1 MTRQPGARLAP
12 RLLLA
17 IAAVVAVVIVKTV
30 GSPPAAVHGGK
41 PSASSKATAAEAPG
55 PPTRG
60 AYFGARVRPLIDT
73 QAANIA
79 VLKRLQRQIAR
90 RLDIVH
96 VYLMWH
102 EPFPNRS
109 DMAFLRQGSM
119 LLLSWSGADTRA
131 IASGAYDSWIRRQAL
146 AIKATDKK
154 IFLEWRW
161 EMDRPG
167 LSAEIH
173 SARDYIAAWDH
184 IRAIFARKH
193 VDNVSWVWCPT
204 AQGFAYGNAPAYY
217 PGNNE
222 VDWVCADAYP
232 GPGPYRSFATI
243 VQPFLSWASRHR
255 KPIMIGEYGVPQT
268 YRPEQRAQW
277 LWQAARTARND
288 PQIKAL
294 VYFDANTHHAYALA
308 PGSPALQAF
317 RRIANEGYFNPDQLP
332 SLRS

>member
-1 MTRQPGARLAP
+1 MTPKLGPRLAH

-17 IAAVVAVVIVKTV
+17 MAAVVAVVFVFTV
-30 GSPPAAVHGGK
+30 GCDPAAVHVRQARTGRKLG
-41 PSASSKATAAEAPG
+41 AEAPA
-55 PPTRG
+55 PPAHG
-60 AYFGARVRPLIDT
+60 AYFGARVRPTLYT

-79 VLKRLQRQIAR
+79 ALRRLQREIGR

-102 EPFPNRS
+102 EPFANRS
-109 DMAFLRQGSM
+109 DLAFLRQGSA

-131 IASGAYDSWIRRQAL
+131 IASGTYDNWIRRQAL
-146 AIKATDKK
+146 AIKATDRK

-173 SARDYIAAWDH
+173 SPADYIAAWDH
-184 IRAIFARKH
+184 IRAIFAREH

-204 AQGFAYGNAPAYY
+204 AAGFASGTAPAYY
-217 PGNNE
+217 PGNNQ

-243 VQPFLSWASRHR
+243 VHPFLRWASRHR

-268 YRPEQRAQW
+268 YGSVQRARW
-277 LWQAARTARND
+277 LWGAAQTARND

-294 VYFDANTHHAYALA
+294 VYFDGNAKHAYALQ
-308 PGSPALQAF
+308 PGSPALRAF
-317 RRIANEGYFNPDQLP
+317 RRIANDSYFNPDQLP